1 MCFLLPWGCTSHD
14 ELVYHPA
21 HPISRFKLPTVSECK
36 AGLQGS
42 GVLFFFFLASGG
54 TLLISSDY
62 VPPKTSDLHD
72 CHFIKTSRHHVKTI
86 LFRRIRH
93 SESHFPRLLQRNL
106 HARQLLWMLFL
117 AALQHTKPSKRLIH
131 RSCLKA
137 LWFRSTYV
145 AHASSWSMVI
155 VFLHVPTSYH
165 DYVHPI
171 DSRTHTVAIASLP
184 SKQRHSIIQDW
195 TKKLYRGCQPILPKL
210 SQYLRATSSIF
221 RWRVV

>member
-62 VPPKTSDLHD
+62 VPPKTLDLHD

-117 AALQHTKPSKRLIH
+117 AALQHTKPSKTSKAGVTVWT
-131 RSCLKA
+131 RSQKDS
-137 LWFRSTYV
+137 STEAAWKHCDSEAPMLPMLLV
-145 AHASSWSMVI
+145 GVWS
-155 VFLHVPTSYH
+155 
-165 DYVHPI
+165 
-171 DSRTHTVAIASLP
+171 
-184 SKQRHSIIQDW
+184 
-195 TKKLYRGCQPILPKL
+195 
-210 SQYLRATSSIF
+210 
-221 RWRVV
+221 

>member
-1 MCFLLPWGCTSHD
+1 MSLHQFQDDETDLVRACRVCTSSPLFKFFRSCILDANMPRSLQVMCFLLPWGCTPHD

-62 VPPKTSDLHD
+62 VPPKTLDLHD

-93 SESHFPRLLQRNL
+93 SKSHFPRLLQRNL
-106 HARQLLWMLFL
+106 HARQLL
-117 AALQHTKPSKRLIH
+117 
-131 RSCLKA
+131 
-137 LWFRSTYV
+137 
-145 AHASSWSMVI
+145 
-155 VFLHVPTSYH
+155 
-165 DYVHPI
+165 
-171 DSRTHTVAIASLP
+171 
-184 SKQRHSIIQDW
+184 
-195 TKKLYRGCQPILPKL
+195 
-210 SQYLRATSSIF
+210 
-221 RWRVV
+221 